1 MGKFKTEDETRK
13 DTISPLKV
21 SFNFECKKRKRQFL
35 RHKGMKTEA
44 GLTVPLF
51 LMKNGIR

>member
-21 SFNFECKKRKRQFL
+21 SFNFECVKNEEGNSFAI
-35 RHKGMKTEA
+35 KG
-44 GLTVPLF
+44 
-51 LMKNGIR
+51 